1 VWANSCIL
9 RERRVFAEGEELG
22 SGQHCKPAQESRWV
36 TTLSFKEPV
45 KPSLVLQWFSEVV
58 NVLYGTSYGST

>member
-1 VWANSCIL
+1 
-9 RERRVFAEGEELG
+9 VFAEGEELG